1 MALSLFKWLLANVLL
16 FSINMPGDIIE
27 NPPASKHPVYVSVTE
42 INHNA
47 KDKVLEISCKM
58 FTTDL
63 ETTLEK
69 LFNTRVDF
77 SASKDKKVTDKLVAD
92 YIQKHL
98 QLKVDDKPVALQF
111 VGSEKEAEATWSY
124 FQVSNVIIVKKI
136 DIMNNLLYEYFEGE
150 INIMH
155 ASVNSNRKSTKL
167 NYPDTRTSFEF

>member
-16 FSINMPGDIIE
+16 FSMSISDDITE
-27 NPPASKHPVYVSVTE
+27 NHPAFRHPIYASVTE

-58 FTTDL
+58 FTNDL

-69 LFNTRVDF
+69 LSNTKVDL
-77 SASKDKKVTDKLVAD
+77 SAAKDKKAMDKLIAD

-98 QLKVDDKPVALQF
+98 QLKVDDKPVVLQF

-124 FQVSNVIIVKKI
+124 FQVNNVTTVKKI
-136 DIMNNLLYEYFEGE
+136 DIMNNLLYEYFESE

-167 NYPDTRTSFEF
+167 SNPDTRASFEF